1 VADAVFPPVA
11 VARLEEMHPALEDDG
26 ARRAEAL
33 LLTLLLGP
41 ELADLLPDEVLVA
54 IATKRSEQI
63 LTLPGPA
70 LTNDN
75 MQPLCSLLKNLH
87 IKNST
92 IYQLRLQP

>member
-41 ELADLLPDEVLVA
+41 ELADLLPGEQVVAFRDADRPTRGSVGRRPFESEKGQRKIQEVSAAERDHLG
-54 IATKRSEQI
+54 I
-63 LTLPGPA
+63 L
-70 LTNDN
+70 
-75 MQPLCSLLKNLH
+75 
-87 IKNST
+87 
-92 IYQLRLQP
+92 